1 MSALK
6 PLPADARARDLWLQ
20 HAAGWIVFRD
30 VRQRALS
37 RIDPQLPEAAQT
49 AARQAVDDTVYALMQ
64 CMDGVS
70 GQVDGPNFSLALH
83 THIALLDESGNET
96 QALDLRDGDGMCMG
110 FHGWVDGDFGDD
122 LLASRPANET
132 DGP

>member
-1 MSALK
+1 MTALK
-6 PLPADARARDLWLQ
+6 PPPADARARDLWLQ

-83 THIALLDESGNET
+83 THIALLDEGGNET
-96 QALDLRDGDGMCMG
+96 QTLDVRDGDGMCMG
-110 FHGWVDGDFGDD
+110 FHGWVDGDFGD
-122 LLASRPANET
+122 LLASRPAKET

>member
-1 MSALK
+1 MTAIK
-6 PLPADARARDLWLQ
+6 PPPADARARALWLQ

-37 RIDPQLPEAAQT
+37 RIDPQLPVAAQA

-70 GQVDGPNFSLALH
+70 GQLDGPNFSLELR
-83 THIALLDESGNET
+83 THIALLDEDGNVAQT
-96 QALDLRDGDGMCMG
+96 LDLRDGDGMCMG
-110 FHGWVDGDFGDD
+110 FHGWVAGDFGAD
-122 LLASRPANET
+122 LLASSPGIE
-132 DGP
+132 GVQS

>member
-1 MSALK
+1 M
-6 PLPADARARDLWLQ
+6 Q

-37 RIDPQLPEAAQT
+37 RIDRSLPEAAQA

-70 GQVDGPNFSLALH
+70 GQLDGQNFSLELH
-83 THIALLDESGNET
+83 TSIALLDEAENVA
-96 QALDLRDGDGMCMG
+96 QALDLRDGDSMCMG
-110 FHGWVDGDFGDD
+110 FHGWVGGDFGAD
-122 LLASRPANET
+122 LLAS
-132 DGP
+132 GPSVEGAQP